1 MRNYRRSK
9 EIPEDPFKISSS
21 QFKKENSNPL
31 SGKIGETKKGFRMKK
46 QIELNLPNVCAKMK
60 YLNSLNAINMGNWL
74 FISID
79 DFIETLET
87 IKERKL
93 NQEPN

>member
-1 MRNYRRSK
+1 
-9 EIPEDPFKISSS
+9 
-21 QFKKENSNPL
+21 
-31 SGKIGETKKGFRMKK
+31 MKK

-93 NQEPN
+93 NQDPN